1 MPCDARA
8 ATGVGM
14 DAPNIRAH
22 VLGDAVSALVY
33 RARFPLRGPRVS
45 TLHRAHSL
53 AASDRADADDPVSEE
68 DFALMDRE
76 VRGSSRFLGI
86 YSERGLLAAM
96 RAHGLLDLLDAR
108 GFTRIGVAFDLSDAF
123 EHRLTVFD
131 GDPSRR
137 VGEVVAARLKVD
149 RLGEVDL
156 PHGSEVISIG
166 WLAIENPDTREGA
179 AAPGQERPG
188 LGLARAVIDMSLA
201 GATHM
206 GFAAV
211 LAVPAHYHLAW
222 MYHPWYR
229 PLDPREEGALLALR
243 EATRRLSRIEA
254 SWAINRG
261 EVLRD
266 GVPWR
271 WVPPR
276 MCAPIDASLRA
287 WMSSAEY
294 AHGVVEGA
302 SAARF
307 ELSTR

>member
-1 MPCDARA
+1 
-8 ATGVGM
+8 M

-22 VLGDAVSALVY
+22 GLEDAVSALVY

-45 TLHRAHSL
+45 ALLRAHSL
-53 AASDRADADDPVSEE
+53 APSDRAGAEE
-68 DFALMDRE
+68 PITEDDFALMDRE
-76 VRGSSRFLGI
+76 FRGSSRFLGI
-86 YSERGLLAAM
+86 YSECGLLASM
-96 RAHGLLDLLDAR
+96 RAHGLLDLLAAR
-108 GFTRIGVAFDLSDAF
+108 GFTRIGVSFDLSDPF
-123 EHRLTVFD
+123 EHRVTVFD
-131 GDPSRR
+131 REPSRR

-156 PHGSEVISIG
+156 PLGSEVISIG
-166 WLAIENPDTREGA
+166 WLAIENPDAREGA

-229 PLDPREEGALLALR
+229 PLDPRDEGALLALR

-287 WMSSAEY
+287 WMTSAEY

>member
-1 MPCDARA
+1 
-8 ATGVGM
+8 
-14 DAPNIRAH
+14 
-22 VLGDAVSALVY
+22 
-33 RARFPLRGPRVS
+33 
-45 TLHRAHSL
+45 
-53 AASDRADADDPVSEE
+53 
-68 DFALMDRE
+68 MDRDL
-76 VRGSSRFLGI
+76 RGSSRFLGI

-96 RAHGLLDLLDAR
+96 RVHGLLDLLAAR
-108 GFTRIGVAFDLSDAF
+108 GFKQIGVSFDLSDAF
-123 EHRLTVFD
+123 EHRVTVFD
-131 GDPSRR
+131 SDPKRM
-137 VGEVVAARLKVD
+137 VGEVVASRLKVD

-166 WLAIENPDTREGA
+166 WLSIENPDSHEGA

-201 GATHM
+201 GAAQM

-243 EATRRLSRIEA
+243 EATRDLSRLRA

-266 GVPWR
+266 GGRWQ

-287 WMSSAEY
+287 WMTSAEY
-294 AHGVVEGA
+294 ARGVVEGVA
-302 SAARF
+302 AARF
-307 ELSTR
+307 ELSPR